1 MTILDY
7 GFDPK
12 TVTQNDPGIPARI
25 TAVHRGR
32 YEIVCDAGQGFARLK
47 TGAYRTGS
55 SMIPTAGDFVLLD
68 WQPNSDSRILKT
80 LPRKTFLSR
89 ADPTYGGQ
97 REQAIAANFDT
108 VFLLQAL
115 DQRFSLHRLERCLA
129 LVLQSGA
136 SPVFILTKADAAQDC
151 APQVRAVQ
159 AMACSAP
166 VHTVSA
172 RTGAGLDALSRYLAP
187 AKTIVLLGASGAGK
201 STLVNALA
209 RREIMQTGQIREKD
223 GRGRHTTTGRQL
235 ILLENGAILM
245 DTPGIRELGL
255 WETQE
260 GIAESFPDIQQYLG
274 QCKFRDCRHQGEPG
288 CAISRAIRQ
297 GELSPERW
305 ESYQKLM
312 RQVNCGGKK
321 PKSQSSKGAVQEN
334 ENVSRKHKAS
344 EPDYRISPC
353 EKSFTCRVCG
363 ALVTPE
369 DAGSAHRNHC
379 PHCLCSLHVDNQP
392 GDRASLCRGIMEP
405 IGVWVRKNGEW
416 AIIHRC
422 RSCGKLISNR
432 IAADDNS
439 ALLLSIAVKPLAS
452 PPFPLWQDTGAE
464 KQPASD
470 THGAAPKL

>member
-1 MTILDY
+1 MTIHDY
-7 GFDPK
+7 GFDPS
-12 TVTQNDPGIPARI
+12 TISPNEPGIPARI

-47 TGAYRTGS
+47 TGSYRADS
-55 SMIPTAGDFVLLD
+55 SFIPTAGDFVLLE

-89 ADPTYGGQ
+89 PDPTYGSQ

-108 VFLLQAL
+108 VFILQAL
-115 DQRFSLHRLERCLA
+115 DQRLSLHRLERCLA
-129 LVLQSGA
+129 LALQSGGT
-136 SPVFILTKADAAQDC
+136 PVFVLTKADTAEDC
-151 APQVRAVQ
+151 TPQERAVQ
-159 AMACSAP
+159 ELARSVPVCS
-166 VHTVSA
+166 VSA
-172 RTGAGLDALSRYLAP
+172 LTGARIDTLSPYLSP
-187 AKTIVLLGASGAGK
+187 GKTIVLLGASGAGK

-209 RREIMQTGQIREKD
+209 HREVMPTGQIREKD

-235 ILLENGAILM
+235 LLLENGVMII

-260 GIAESFPDIQQYLG
+260 GVAESFPDVQRFLG

-297 GELSPERW
+297 GELSPQRW
-305 ESYQKLM
+305 ESYQKLQSQI
-312 RQVNCGGKK
+312 RFGEKK
-321 PKSQSSKGAVQEN
+321 SPASKTAQRRSNKSTGTSPKSSSA
-334 ENVSRKHKAS
+334 
-344 EPDYRISPC
+344 PDYRISPC
-353 EKSFTCRVCG
+353 NESFTCRVCG

-369 DAGSAHRNHC
+369 DAGSSHRNHC
-379 PHCLCSLHVDNQP
+379 PRCLCSLHVDNQP
-392 GDRASLCRGIMEP
+392 GDRASLCRGIMDP

-439 ALLLSIAVKPLAS
+439 SLLLSIAVKPLAA
-452 PPFPLWQDTGAE
+452 PPFPLWQTQKAE
-464 KQPASD
+464 PLPLAETQ
-470 THGAAPKL
+470 APEQNL